1 VIFLPTLKHPI
12 QKVDVVLGRGPQGL
26 LMNIGE
32 TECGRGAIR
41 ILGFR
46 KNPLDGSSG
55 GAERCGLIEPQ
66 DVVVRGFK

>member
-1 VIFLPTLKHPI
+1 
-12 QKVDVVLGRGPQGL
+12 VVLGRGPQGL

-46 KNPLDGSSG
+46 KNPIDGSSG
-55 GAERCGLIEPQ
+55 GAKLCGLIDPQ
-66 DVVVRGFK
+66 DVVVSVGVCGVSLCM